1 MRNDA
6 QTGGLVAGCGVIE
19 NKGRWWQTVINER
32 DDFDEANGDC
42 LADSQMIRINDSDDS
57 GDDLTTD

>member
-1 MRNDA
+1 M
-6 QTGGLVAGCGVIE
+6 IE
-19 NKGRWWQTVINER
+19 NKERWWQTVINER